1 MLSGGKNQTSNRRNP
16 RFNKEFV
23 LTFIFSV
30 GSSVLGFVFSFLAAK
45 FLEADGYG
53 EVNYYLSIS
62 SLLTVFITCGGDNF
76 LIKRLQ
82 FEADRKSAMARI
94 YFLLLLTSFL
104 TLPIY
109 FLIAYFGLAKLN
121 QNLLI
126 IFTIFIASVAG
137 AFTTIIAAYFTGLS
151 KNQIRTLISGVAPHL
166 GMLFFFAVHY
176 FTNTLDLFIKLYLI
190 YSTTISLC
198 CVVPFVATHCHRA
211 NLKFTKAEITQLLT
225 FALIWICYNTTNPIA
240 NVFIGEKYEQ
250 FNVVGIFSLS
260 NQLLTVAT
268 LANSIIINI
277 SYPVF
282 ARYSKEG
289 DHEKLFRY
297 YQTVTRVNMY
307 ISVPFYIAF
316 ASEASN
322 LYSFFG
328 ESYSGYNLIL
338 ILLSTSSMIECVTG
352 PSGSVLLMGGKERE
366 NLYTAIA
373 KFVVYIGI
381 LAVSIN
387 YTVYAAPIAAVVG
400 TCVANILKLYF
411 LWKMEGRNYFNLKL
425 ILPWLSLCLICFA
438 CFYPLSF
445 ISNLYIWAVLNCV
458 VGLGLIVC
466 FLLLTP
472 FKADRKFLFRS
483 KDELLGGIDV

>member
-1 MLSGGKNQTSNRRNP
+1 MFSGGKNQNTNRRKL
-16 RFNKEFV
+16 RFNKEFS
-23 LTFIFSV
+23 LTFVFSI
-30 GSSVLGFVFSFLAAK
+30 GSSLLGFVFSFLAAK

-82 FEADRKSAMARI
+82 FEEDKKSAMARI
-94 YFLLLLTSFL
+94 YFFLLLTSFL

-109 FLIAYFGLAKLN
+109 FLIAYFGLAKLGK
-121 QNLLI
+121 NLLVIFI
-126 IFTIFIASVAG
+126 IFLAAVVG
-137 AFTTIIAAYFTGLS
+137 AFTTIISAYFTGLS
-151 KNQIRTLISGVAPHL
+151 KNQIRTVISGIVPHI
-166 GMLFFFAVHY
+166 GMLFFFTIHF
-176 FTNTLDLFIKLYLI
+176 FTNTLDLFIKLYLV
-190 YSTTISLC
+190 YSLSIGVC
-198 CVVPFVATHCHRA
+198 CVIPFVASHCHRA
-211 NLKFTKAEITQLLT
+211 SLKFTKSEVAQLVT
-225 FALIWICYNTTNPIA
+225 FALIWICYNTTNPVA

-268 LANSIIINI
+268 MANGIIINI

-289 DHEKLFRY
+289 DHDKLFRY

-316 ASEASN
+316 ASEAAD

-328 ESYSGYNLIL
+328 ESYSGYTLIL
-338 ILLSTSSMIECVTG
+338 VLLSISSMIECVTG
-352 PSGSVLLMGGKERE
+352 PSGSVLLMGGKEKE

-373 KFVVYIGI
+373 KFVVYIGLLAI
-381 LAVSIN
+381 LIN
-387 YTVYAAPIAAVVG
+387 FTVYAAPIAAIAG
-400 TCVANILKLYF
+400 TFVANVLKLFF

-425 ILPWLSLCLICFA
+425 ILPWIALCAICFA
-438 CFYPLSF
+438 CFYPISF
-445 ISNLYIWAVLNCV
+445 ISNVYIWAVVNCV
-458 VGLGLIVC
+458 VGLGLILV
-466 FLLLTP
+466 FLFLTP
-472 FKADRKFLFRS
+472 FKADRKFLLRS
-483 KDELLGGIDV
+483 KEDLLNDC